1 MRDPSISWV
10 LRRSFLASGVTADRT
25 ARLLGIVGCLVGV
38 VGLTVSLIASWRTDV
53 RNQAAEHQQFI
64 RDTYATYLEMNH
76 FQMQQPEIAHE
87 LVTPA
92 DYLDEI
98 TRVQPAFSLA
108 TPDERARSLLREE
121 GFAYYVFS
129 SFERL
134 AYEANA
140 PESTRSKELDR
151 FLQRQLE
158 YYARVILPNP
168 RLVYYW
174 RDAHGCEYYD
184 WATREK
190 YDKFVPN
197 LSELPSDPFGPF
209 ARQNHAIMSAPP
221 IETVR
226 RRANAL
232 RCFNRSTMSFGAR

>member
-1 MRDPSISWV
+1 
-10 LRRSFLASGVTADRT
+10 
-25 ARLLGIVGCLVGV
+25 LLGIVGCLVGV
-38 VGLTVSLIASWRTDV
+38 VGLSVSLIASWRTDV
-53 RNQAAEHQQFI
+53 RNQASEHQQFI

-87 LVTPA
+87 LVTRA
-92 DYLDEI
+92 DYLDEL
-98 TRVQPAFSLA
+98 TRVQPAFSAA
-108 TPDERARSLLREE
+108 TPAERARLLLREE
-121 GFAYYVFS
+121 AFAYYVFS

-151 FLQRQLE
+151 FLQRQLD

-184 WATREK
+184 WSTREK
-190 YDKFVPN
+190 YDEFVPD
-197 LSELPSDPFGPF
+197 LSELPSDPYGPF
-209 ARQNHAIMSAPP
+209 AAQHNAVVSASLN
-221 IETVR
+221 ETAR
-226 RRANAL
+226 RRANAQ
-232 RCFNRSTMSFGAR
+232 RCFNRSTMSVGVR